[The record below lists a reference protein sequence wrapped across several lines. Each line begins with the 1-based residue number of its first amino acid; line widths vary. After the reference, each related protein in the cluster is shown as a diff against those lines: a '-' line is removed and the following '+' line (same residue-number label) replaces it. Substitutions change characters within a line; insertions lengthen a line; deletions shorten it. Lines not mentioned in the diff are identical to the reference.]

1 MSIRRWGNRTALVA
15 TTALLATVG
24 VSVAPANAGL
34 LDGTLRPARG
44 HPRRDDL
51 RARPHRR
58 RGARPLLGPTGW
70 LVEDGTTSLGHVSDV
85 IGATQVRA
93 QGFDGRGVGVAL
105 IDTGVAPVP
114 GLSSG
119 NVVNGPDLSF
129 ESQSAGAPLP
139 RHVRPR
145 NAHGGDHRGQRAGS
159 LLQPGLRGVA
169 PGARLTSIKVAT
181 TEGAVDVSK
190 VIAAVDWVVA
200 HRNDH
205 RGTHPADQPVVRHR
219 RGEGPDARRLTHA
232 VENASARRDRR
243 RRGRGKQRHRRAAAE
258 QPAYDP
264 PCSRWALLYRGTVA
278 AADDLGA
285 GFQQQPRRRR
295 PGSMSWPPAP

>member
-34 LDGTLRPARG
+34 LDGTLRPLVGTLGGTTSALVRTVDG
-44 HPRRDDL
+44 VL
-51 RARPHRR
+51 
-58 RGARPLLGPTGW
+58 GSLLGPTGW

-129 ESQSAGAPLP
+129 ESQSPEHRYLDTFGHGTHMAGIIAGTSPGRCCSP
-139 RHVRPR
+139 VCAVSRPVHASPASRWRRPR
-145 NAHGGDHRGQRAGS
+145 
-159 LLQPGLRGVA
+159 A
-169 PGARLTSIKVAT
+169 PSTSRRSSPLSTGWWRTGT
-181 TEGAVDVSK
+181 T
-190 VIAAVDWVVA
+190 
-200 HRNDH
+200 
-205 RGTHPADQPVVRHR
+205 TR
-219 RGEGPDARRLTHA
+219 RTRSG
-232 VENASARRDRR
+232 
-243 RRGRGKQRHRRAAAE
+243 
-258 QPAYDP
+258 
-264 PCSRWALLYRGTVA
+264 
-278 AADDLGA
+278 
-285 GFQQQPRRRR
+285 
-295 PGSMSWPPAP
+295 